1 MSKSKKELIRLS
13 KERDMFK
20 NEIIKVVNKIKEDS
34 ELKVCL
40 LEVYL
45 EDVKCWNKEIF
56 NTQVEIELFDEIIDH
71 ETV

>member
-13 KERDMFK
+13 KERDKFK

-34 ELKVCL
+34 EFKVCL